1 MPCLCPLY
9 PETILCPSRINS
21 LSPIPLNHFS
31 FPLSFIS
38 CLCFFIPCLHY
49 LWHKEIFVLRT
60 CSWGVFCGYHS
71 FRAYSRLSQ
80 SLVAGGKQGRLMVKT
95 TDRVSYQCITQY
107 KKLVQKEEEVPLLQ
121 IGKKKS
127 CSILQGNLLSKMVS
141 CCFLCGHV
149 FVQLF

>member
-1 MPCLCPLY
+1 
-9 PETILCPSRINS
+9 
-21 LSPIPLNHFS
+21 
-31 FPLSFIS
+31 
-38 CLCFFIPCLHY
+38 
-49 LWHKEIFVLRT
+49 
-60 CSWGVFCGYHS
+60 
-71 FRAYSRLSQ
+71 
-80 SLVAGGKQGRLMVKT
+80 MVKT

-127 CSILQGNLLSKMVS
+127 YSILQGNLLSKMVS